1 MSEEVKEVI
10 MDTATAP
17 IEGGGTRRRKGRGR
31 RTRKQVGGSEED
43 ATYGVSVEK
52 SQSGGSSA
60 APAPAPSP
68 APPVLLAPAQPKA
81 VVGGAAKPSVVVL
94 APAKKKPVRVMLVP
108 KGKEGVP
115 SGIKRMQH
123 KKTFKAKRVRVTIDN
138 TAKTVKRRRQ
148 VMQRVDAMSDEQVR
162 EAAVGAKLSRRDSVA
177 KVPATLLRQMMKD
190 YQSMRGMLL

>member
-1 MSEEVKEVI
+1 
-10 MDTATAP
+10 
-17 IEGGGTRRRKGRGR
+17 
-31 RTRKQVGGSEED
+31 
-43 ATYGVSVEK
+43 
-52 SQSGGSSA
+52 
-60 APAPAPSP
+60 
-68 APPVLLAPAQPKA
+68 
-81 VVGGAAKPSVVVL
+81 
-94 APAKKKPVRVMLVP
+94 MLVP

>member
-60 APAPAPSP
+60 APAPAP
-68 APPVLLAPAQPKA
+68 PVLLAPAQPKA

-115 SGIKRMQH
+115 SGIKRIPH

-162 EAAVGAKLSRRDSVA
+162 DAAVGAKLSRRDSVA
-177 KVPATLLRQMMKD
+177 KVPAPLLRQMMKD

>member
-1 MSEEVKEVI
+1 MSDEVKEVI
-10 MDTATAP
+10 MDTATAS
-17 IEGGGTRRRKGRGR
+17 IEGGATRRRKGRGR

-52 SQSGGSSA
+52 SQSGGSSVPT
-60 APAPAPSP
+60 PAPAP

-81 VVGGAAKPSVVVL
+81 VVGGGAKPSVVVL

-108 KGKEGVP
+108 KGKEGVAP
-115 SGIKRMQH
+115 GIKRMQH

-177 KVPATLLRQMMKD
+177 KVPAALLRQMMKD

>member
-1 MSEEVKEVI
+1 

-17 IEGGGTRRRKGRGR
+17 LEGGGTRRKRRGR
-31 RTRKQVGGSEED
+31 RTRKQTGGGEEE

-52 SQSGGSSA
+52 SQSGGSSVPTPV
-60 APAPAPSP
+60 PAPAA

-94 APAKKKPVRVMLVP
+94 APAKKKPVRVMLIP
-108 KGKEGVP
+108 KGKDGASVAH
-115 SGIKRMQH
+115 KRMQH

-148 VMQRVDAMSDEQVR
+148 TMQRVDAMSDDQVR

-177 KVPATLLRQMMKD
+177 KVPTGLLRQMMKD